1 MLQDAAGRVLVSQRA
16 ADAHL
21 GGLWEFPGGKCRAD
35 EAARAALDRELHEE
49 LGIRVLAATGILDIP
64 YAYPDRP
71 VRLQVFRVQ
80 RWQGSASAREGQPLR
95 WVTPATLATLALPAA
110 SRPIVTAA
118 RLPSCYLITPSPR
131 NAAEIEACAQRVAQ
145 RLRRGDLR
153 LLQIRAPELERVP
166 FLDYAQRIL
175 EAAAG
180 YGVEVLVNAP
190 QAWLDALPPV
200 GWHLNERRLRA
211 HTARPACRGW
221 LAASV
226 HDRAGLEQALRVG
239 VDFVVAGPVQR
250 TRTHPGARPLGL
262 QGFAALRAQASCP
275 VYALGGLTPADL
287 AAVQAVGAQGI
298 AAIRGLLD

>member
-1 MLQDAAGRVLVSQRA
+1 LLQDAAGRVLVSQRA

-21 GGLWEFPGGKCRAD
+21 GGLWEFPGGKCHGN
-35 EAARAALDRELHEE
+35 ETARAALDRELHEE
-49 LGIRVLAATGILDIP
+49 LGIRVLAATGILEIP
-64 YAYPDRP
+64 YAYPDRS
-71 VRLQVFRVQ
+71 VRLQVFRIQ
-80 RWQGSASAREGQPLR
+80 HWQGSTRAREGQPLQ

-110 SRPIVTAA
+110 SQSIVTAA

-131 NAAEIEACAQRVAQ
+131 NAAEIDACVRRVAQ

-153 LLQIRAPELERVP
+153 LLQIRAPELEQAP
-166 FLDYAQRIL
+166 FLDFAHRIL
-175 EAAAG
+175 DTAAG
-180 YGVEVLVNAP
+180 YGVEVLVNAS
-190 QAWLDALPPV
+190 QTWLDALPPV

-211 HTARPACRGW
+211 LAVRPACRGW

-226 HDRAGLEQALRVG
+226 HDRGGLEHAMRVG
-239 VDFVVAGPVQR
+239 VDFVVAGPVKPTQ
-250 TRTHPGARPLGL
+250 THPGARPLGL

-275 VYALGGLTPADL
+275 VYALGGLNPADQ